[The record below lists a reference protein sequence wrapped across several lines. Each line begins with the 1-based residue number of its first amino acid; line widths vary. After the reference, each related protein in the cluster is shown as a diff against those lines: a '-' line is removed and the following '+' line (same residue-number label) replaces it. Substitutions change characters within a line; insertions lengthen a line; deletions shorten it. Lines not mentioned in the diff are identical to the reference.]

1 MSVTRKLNDLAPECR
16 PIFFELLARLT
27 EAGIMVQIIDVLRT
41 VEEQKVNL
49 AKGVS
54 ATMNSRHLPQPP
66 SGLSH
71 AIDLCP
77 YSIYALHGPDK
88 LQWDSSDPVWG
99 IMGPIGEALGLR
111 WGGRWK
117 SPYDVGHWE
126 WNPASV
132 PRVIN
137 PLMPT
142 NMLG

>member
-1 MSVTRKLNDLAPECR
+1 
-16 PIFFELLARLT
+16 
-27 EAGIMVQIIDVLRT
+27 VQIIDVLRT

-117 SPYDVGHWE
+117 HPYDVGHFE
-126 WNPASV
+126 YNPGSI